1 MRNVSDSVRV
11 RKVARGGSVAEMAQR
26 ALTFYRA
33 LTTSDL
39 LVTVEANKEFRS
51 CVQKGQARSFET
63 VVTFRWLSAVLMI
76 HTVVT
81 LLVLHVLYS
90 TVQSGKLLQYEQG
103 SFDLLNM
110 RKVGVTIGG
119 AGDPRKEL
127 MGAMLARLSPAIII
141 AAGRRIGKYCNV
153 EVIQCTIYLST
164 HRYDDLLAVSRR
176 LLRSFHNESWCRQQG
191 GSTL

>member
-1 MRNVSDSVRV
+1 
-11 RKVARGGSVAEMAQR
+11 
-26 ALTFYRA
+26 
-33 LTTSDL
+33 
-39 LVTVEANKEFRS
+39 
-51 CVQKGQARSFET
+51 
-63 VVTFRWLSAVLMI
+63 MI

-176 LLRSFHNESWCRQQG
+176 LMRSFHNASVV
-191 GSTL
+191 STTRGIDIVVSQEFILVHCDLHRHASLCMNLVKASSIARIC